1 MDLSK
6 FLLIELANEISE
18 KIWNE
23 VVQWSQFKKDTIGKQ
38 LVRAADSIS
47 ANLSEAYGRFS
58 YLDRK
63 RFCYYARGSLCETI
77 NWISKAS
84 KRNFIEKE
92 RTTEL
97 LDELTNISF
106 KLNYYIK
113 SLTKSQSNSSN
124 TPNSTNSTN
133 SIN

>member
-23 VVQWSQFKKDTIGKQ
+23 VAQWSQFKKDTIGKQ

-58 YLDRK
+58 FLERK

-84 KRNFIEKE
+84 KRNLIEME

-97 LDELTNISF
+97 LDELTNISY
-106 KLNYYIK
+106 KLNYYIR
-113 SLTKSQSNSSN
+113 SLNLTPL
-124 TPNSTNSTN
+124 TPPNST
-133 SIN
+133 